1 MSGSHVLPFE
11 SLFHC
16 IADRLSTYKGHDIV
30 FIFVEVSYF
39 EFTNDIFHMKNGTL
53 VSKKIPFSFPVFYYR
68 KVLIVKKMW
77 IFFQIAQICSLYR
90 GSH

>member
-30 FIFVEVSYF
+30 FIFVKVSYF

-53 VSKKIPFSFPVFYYR
+53 VSK
-68 KVLIVKKMW
+68 
-77 IFFQIAQICSLYR
+77 
-90 GSH
+90 